1 MIIYRKKQF
10 VEVDTRFNDKNL
22 QVVESID
29 KEQVDMCTN
38 EVSNKY
44 VFLYFIP
51 HEVTHV
57 IR

>member
-1 MIIYRKKQF
+1 M
-10 VEVDTRFNDKNL
+10 RFNDKNL
-22 QVVESID
+22 QLVESVD

>member
-1 MIIYRKKQF
+1 MIIYRKEQF
-10 VEVDTRFNDKNL
+10 VEADTRFNDKNL
-22 QVVESID
+22 QLVESVD

-51 HEVTHV
+51 
-57 IR
+57 